1 MDGWMDGWMDGY
13 TKKLDKAKI
22 IFIRVFVMKVVFTK
36 K

>member
-1 MDGWMDGWMDGY
+1 MDGWMDGCP
-13 TKKLDKAKI
+13 KKLNKAKM